1 MPSTWLLKYIIYI
14 ISIML
19 KSLLYTVSLT
29 HIETM
34 HFRTSVDDKFYFLL
48 ANTFCTWHCRNY
60 MLWKI
65 IVERWKNLRR
75 PGIEPGSQEW
85 ESCMIPLHQRR
96 VNLNCRYYIFKGI
109 DVHIVFRAYWSRF
122 RNSILFDTSKMYNDD
137 LFVNCP
143 FIVIENKRHLCV
155 KRKTPQKRNFVQK

>member
-1 MPSTWLLKYIIYI
+1 MTNTEKW
-14 ISIML
+14 
-19 KSLLYTVSLT
+19 
-29 HIETM
+29 
-34 HFRTSVDDKFYFLL
+34 HFRTSVDDKFYFHL

-65 IVERWKNLRR
+65 IVDNVERWKNVRR

-155 KRKTPQKRNFVQK
+155 KRKTPQKRNFVQKYGKYAPSESRTHDPWFTRPVL